1 MEAPNH
7 SLIRGIHAVN
17 GDVAHHIAAIG
28 KIAMLRRFRSPFQTI
43 AGRMWLMALMMTL
56 ITSMIGMAV
65 YYAAVGLQLIDLKR
79 DMPPAARAE
88 IDYLVAHGQMR
99 SSRFYEIYD
108 RYGWSSLRAEHI
120 PALLF
125 IILMST
131 GAGGLIAMV
140 AARRISR
147 PVIAVAE
154 AAARASAGD
163 RSVRVDSSG
172 ASVEVAQLIGSF
184 NRLVG
189 EVETYE
195 RERQILTAG
204 VAHELRTPLT
214 ILKGRLHG
222 IEDGVIDPATGE
234 ASRLLRQVEHLL
246 TLVNDLDTL
255 ARANLRQLSL
265 DRREVDVGEVMRRVV
280 ADIRP
285 VVAPRGVTLAE
296 HYQPARVMAD
306 PVRLAQVFT
315 NIVANAIK
323 HAPNDCVV
331 ALDLRV
337 EGGKAIASITD
348 EGPGFPEDKRAMLF
362 IPFWRDDA
370 NRDAGRP
377 GAGLGLALAARLV
390 EDHGGRISA
399 YNRNDRSG
407 AYFVVE
413 LPLAT

>member
-1 MEAPNH
+1 MERAKH
-7 SLIRGIHAVN
+7 RLIRANCAVN
-17 GDVAHHIAAIG
+17 GDVAYHIAATG
-28 KIAMLRRFRSPFQTI
+28 KVAMLRRFRSPVRTI
-43 AGRMWLMALMMTL
+43 AGRMWLMGLMMTL
-56 ITSMIGMAV
+56 ITSFIGMVV

-79 DMPPAARAE
+79 DMPPQARAE

-108 RYGWSSLRAEHI
+108 RYGWTSLRAEHL
-120 PALLF
+120 PAVLL
-125 IILMST
+125 IILVST
-131 GAGGLIAMV
+131 GVGGVVAMF

-163 RSVRVDSSG
+163 RSVRVDASG
-172 ASVEVAQLIGSF
+172 ASVEVARLIDSF
-184 NRLVG
+184 NTLVG

-214 ILKGRLHG
+214 ILKGRLHA

-234 ASRLLRQVEHLL
+234 ATRLLRQVEHLL
-246 TLVNDLDTL
+246 TLVSDLDTL
-255 ARANLRQLSL
+255 ARANLRQLPL
-265 DRREVDVGEVMRRVV
+265 DLREVDVGEVMRRVV
-280 ADIRP
+280 ADIRA
-285 VVAPRGVTLAE
+285 VVAQRGVTFRE
-296 HYQPARVMAD
+296 IYQPALVMAD

-315 NIVANAIK
+315 NIVANAVK
-323 HAPNDCVV
+323 HAPNDRLVT
-331 ALDLRV
+331 LDLRV

-348 EGPGFPEDKRAMLF
+348 EGPGFPEDKRDMLF

-399 YNRNDRSG
+399 YNRHDRSG
-407 AYFVVE
+407 ACFVVE
-413 LPLAT
+413 LPLAP